1 MDREQK
7 DELQRLMLR
16 LIDGDR
22 DAFDPI
28 YTALW
33 PVVRRFCA
41 RALQGSPDA
50 DDAAQ
55 VALMKIFTRVS
66 ELDPERSAFAW
77 ALGVAAYECKT
88 FRQKSR
94 RRREEP
100 ALEDQRVG
108 TEPSPEDIAIARDLE
123 AAALEVLGGLRPAD
137 TETLRALMNGQRPP
151 LLGAT
156 FRKRVE
162 RALSRLRTA
171 WSSRHGAD

>member
-1 MDREQK
+1 VDREQK

-16 LIDGDR
+16 LVDGDR
-22 DAFDPI
+22 DAFDPL

-33 PVVRRFCA
+33 PVVHRFCA
-41 RALQGSPDA
+41 RALHGSADA

-55 VALMKIFTRVS
+55 VALMKIFSRIS

-100 ALEDQRVG
+100 ALDDQRAG
-108 TEPSPEDIAIARDLE
+108 TEPTPEDHAIARDLE
-123 AAALEVLGGLRPAD
+123 TAAMEVLGSLRPVDVEA
-137 TETLRALMNGQRPP
+137 LRALMSGQRP
-151 LLGAT
+151 LLPGAT

-162 RALSRLRTA
+162 RALLRLRTA
-171 WSSRHGAD
+171 WSSRHGTD